1 MLKTNIQLTDQKKGT
16 LLAFTAIMFI
26 TPDSLFIR
34 LSTIESWN
42 LIFYRGFIP
51 FFVVFLGLL
60 IIQKGKIITALIN
73 NGWHGIAY
81 AVTFTITNILFV
93 ISIENTSVANTLIM
107 ISLAPMLSAVISLIF
122 LKENPDKKTWIAI
135 IITTLAVI
143 YIFFDS
149 FEKGDMMGNFFG
161 LVCATGLAAGAVI
174 IRSVKQLNLVPSAMM
189 GKLLVALI
197 ALLIFQRFIEFLYS
211 KQNKVWLLRNKGINY
226 DQGSFKLIALVHISW
241 MISIFY
247 FGLKDLEINHFFIIL
262 FLFVTVWMYISNA
275 STLSATFFAIPPF
288 DSSCVGLKTGIG
300 ASGLILSISP

>member
-81 AVTFTITNILFV
+81 AVTFAITNILFV

-149 FEKGDMMGNFFG
+149 FEKGDMKGNFFG
-161 LVCATGLAAGAVI
+161 LVCATGLAVGAVI

-189 GKLLVALI
+189 GKLLVAII
-197 ALLIFQRFIEFLYS
+197 ALLFADNLNLEGSDSIIIPIMCIMCVAIPFVLVTLAPRYITAAEVNLFFLLETILGPIW
-211 KQNKVWLLRNKGINY
+211 VWLIIHEQPSMETIIGGIVIISTITAH
-226 DQGSFKLIALVHISW
+226 SFLAL
-241 MISIFY
+241 
-247 FGLKDLEINHFFIIL
+247 K
-262 FLFVTVWMYISNA
+262 
-275 STLSATFFAIPPF
+275 
-288 DSSCVGLKTGIG
+288 KT
-300 ASGLILSISP
+300 